1 MELTEIGN
9 KIDALDE
16 EIKALL
22 LQRLAC
28 SKEVA
33 EAKAEKGETEIYR
46 ADREEAILERLGND
60 VPEVVRREYLAIV
73 RKIMETSR
81 MYQYGL
87 LYDWNPAQYDGL
99 FANVPYEFPSRK
111 VKILLTRP
119 NRPNAMSS
127 ILSMV
132 GDYGYNME
140 KMELLSYTEDRQAV
154 RFLLTVR
161 GDLSERHMQKL
172 MVQLA
177 GESRD
182 FCIMEVLR

>member
-1 MELTEIGN
+1 MELTEIRN

-46 ADREEAILERLGND
+46 ADREEAILERLGNE
-60 VPEVVRREYLAIV
+60 VPEAVRREYLAIV

-87 LYDWNPAQYDGL
+87 L
-99 FANVPYEFPSRK
+99 
-111 VKILLTRP
+111 
-119 NRPNAMSS
+119 
-127 ILSMV
+127 
-132 GDYGYNME
+132 
-140 KMELLSYTEDRQAV
+140 
-154 RFLLTVR
+154 
-161 GDLSERHMQKL
+161 
-172 MVQLA
+172 
-177 GESRD
+177 
-182 FCIMEVLR
+182 